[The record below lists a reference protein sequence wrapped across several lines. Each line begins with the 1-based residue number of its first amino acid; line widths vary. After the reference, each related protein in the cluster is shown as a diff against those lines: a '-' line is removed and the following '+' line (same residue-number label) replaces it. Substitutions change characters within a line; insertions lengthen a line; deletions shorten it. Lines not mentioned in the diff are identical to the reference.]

1 MAQTD
6 HKLELLKRV
15 PLFKDLSAHDL
26 DQVELNSEEVDVPA
40 GQVLTREGAPGSDFF
55 LISDGSVRIDHGGQT
70 VRTMGAGDF
79 LGEIALIDDSPRTA
93 TATTETP
100 TKLIVLSRREFRSL
114 MDGHP
119 SIEAAVLRC
128 LIERVKTHEPS
139 FSH

>member
-1 MAQTD
+1 MD
-6 HKLELLKRV
+6 EKLALLRTV
-15 PLFKDLSAHDL
+15 PLFVGL
-26 DQVELNSEEVDVPA
+26 DDDELKAVGALTTEVDMPA
-40 GQVLTREGAPGSDFF
+40 GSELAREETFGSEFYM
-55 LISDGSVRIDHGGQT
+55 IIDGTVRIH
-70 VRTMGAGDF
+70 RAGATLRNLGPGDF

>member
-1 MAQTD
+1 MDAQRLEGLPLFESLGKDELRRIASLTD
-6 HKLELLKRV
+6 EVDIREGEELLHQGD
-15 PLFKDLSAHDL
+15 FAHEFM
-26 DQVELNSEEVDVPA
+26 VV
-40 GQVLTREGAPGSDFF
+40 
-55 LISDGSVRIDHGGQT
+55 IDGSAEVVRDSEHVADLGP
-70 VRTMGAGDF
+70 GDF

-100 TKLIVLSRREFRSL
+100 TKLLVLSRREFRSL

-128 LIERVKTHEPS
+128 LIERVKTHEPT